1 MKYLEINRHPAR
13 SSQTARRQ
21 RGIGWIACRLS
32 TMLDR
37 EISPRGSMQNDM
49 FTSVAMLV
57 VANRHIANRK
67 RRTLSEPPRVEA
79 SEFRTHERSPV
90 GMIARRVMK
99 AVVILRKAT
108 CQPRAGHKWYLPL
121 RAGSG
126 CIELIVG
133 ELAPFAVIACCSPL
147 SDLCMQS
154 YAIRP
159 RQSSGPCRRLVGQP
173 LSVTLEP
180 RVRSQCVWSPAFVA

>member
-21 RGIGWIACRLS
+21 RDIGWIACRLS

-67 RRTLSEPPRVEA
+67 RRTSSEPPRVEA
-79 SEFRTHERSPV
+79 SKFRTHERSPV

-99 AVVILRKAT
+99 AVASCVRPLANRVLAT
-108 CQPRAGHKWYLPL
+108 NGIYPRGPDLVSSNL
-121 RAGSG
+121 
-126 CIELIVG
+126 
-133 ELAPFAVIACCSPL
+133 L
-147 SDLCMQS
+147 SAS
-154 YAIRP
+154 
-159 RQSSGPCRRLVGQP
+159 
-173 LSVTLEP
+173 
-180 RVRSQCVWSPAFVA
+180 